1 MKIILFTFLFVTS
14 TVVFAQKQQRQISL
28 EITNSHSAFPFGKFA
43 SLFTS
48 PYHLG
53 FLVGYE
59 FNWKTKPKHDW
70 FQTFKGGYFFHRF
83 VQHGIPLYTATGYR
97 YKLSNN
103 VHVSAALGVGYMHSI
118 PAMEQYKLNDNGEY
132 ENGKG
137 IGRGQAILNFTT
149 GLNYILSTKKATT
162 VFINYQQQIQAP
174 FIKSYVPLLPYNII
188 SFGFKMPFTQ

>member
-1 MKIILFTFLFVTS
+1 MKLLLFAGYFFLSSVL
-14 TVVFAQKQQRQISL
+14 FAQKQQRQISL
-28 EITNSHSAFPFGKFA
+28 EITNSHSAYPFGKFA

-83 VQHGIPLYTATGYR
+83 VQHSIPLYTATGYR
-97 YKLSNN
+97 YKFSKNFQL
-103 VHVSAALGVGYMHSI
+103 SAALGIGYMHSI
-118 PAMEQYKLNDNGEY
+118 PLMDQYRLNNNGEY
-132 ENGKG
+132 KNSKG
-137 IGRGQAILNFTT
+137 IGRGQAIINFTP
-149 GLNYILSTKKATT
+149 GINYIIPSKKATT
-162 VFINYQQQIQAP
+162 IFVNYQQQIQAP

-188 SFGFKMPFTQ
+188 SFGFKMPLTQ